1 MVWAEVGWVG
11 IGWIVEAA
19 QVVTIEMSGA
29 FLLTK
34 VLLVDFHWRSR
45 QGKTKAQHRSA
56 LFSPLMT
63 FLGNPAHNW
72 EIWTAAPFQPA
83 NDESARNRRSGTQR
97 LAFPITLSDYGW
109 PVGGDPLAFPG
120 HPDASCVRLA
130 P

>member
-72 EIWTAAPFQPA
+72 ESGRRHLSNQPMMRA
-83 NDESARNRRSGTQR
+83 
-97 LAFPITLSDYGW
+97 LVI
-109 PVGGDPLAFPG
+109 GDQELKG
-120 HPDASCVRLA
+120 
-130 P
+130 